1 MSDASETPEALD
13 TSATDTPQPTYVG
26 VSVGVDTLIAA
37 APADARL
44 GTQLVIEGDHLRAQ
58 YETLR
63 RTTQA
68 LQWVDFDTTAGEAQI
83 FVALWHQLRSQVYRA
98 ATRTVEHAQQFD
110 APRVVLAERS
120 LAGPSLWERRTSE
133 GLGAWLPDA
142 LQQAVAEEARA
153 AGVPVVRVDADTARA
168 SCYACAERGRI
179 DDGAVVCSTA
189 ACPVDRVARG
199 RNTALRLARAGRVD

>member
-1 MSDASETPEALD
+1 MSDASETPEAID

-26 VSVGVDTLIAA
+26 VSVGVDTLIVA

-44 GTQLVIEGDHLRAQ
+44 GTQLVIEGDHLREQ

-68 LQWVDFDTTAGEAQI
+68 LQWVDFDTTAGETQVFA
-83 FVALWHQLRSQVYRA
+83 ALWHQLRSQVYRA

-110 APRVVLAERS
+110 APRLVLAERS
-120 LAGPSLWERRTSE
+120 LAGPSLWARRTSE

-142 LQQAVAEEARA
+142 LAQAVAEKARA
-153 AGVPVVRVDADTARA
+153 TGVPVVRVDADTARA
-168 SCYACAERGRI
+168 TCHVCGAS
-179 DDGAVVCSTA
+179 GAVDDDQLRCQNEG
-189 ACPVDRVARG
+189 CPVDRVARDRSFAVRFACRG
-199 RNTALRLARAGRVD
+199 RSE